1 MIAVSF
7 ALPAESS
14 GFAALL
20 REKQS
25 ATCGDM
31 KTIHGKVAN
40 QSVAMFHTGVGRKI
54 CETRIN
60 HFFGTEHPA
69 FLISSGFAGGVRED
83 LEVGDLFLAEN
94 FSDRQLLST
103 VQRVLRDRNVHAGRL
118 FTSKTIVDSVAE
130 RDKIVRV
137 NGAIAVDMET
147 EIIAQA
153 CAARGIPLLSLRAI
167 SDTKRRP
174 FPVPLNVLFDIE
186 RQRTN
191 FTRLALY
198 FLKYPNSLPRLI
210 AFAKGV
216 SMARRSLTTALETL
230 LRSDQL

>member
-14 GFAALL
+14 GFTALL

-31 KTIHGKVAN
+31 KVIHGKVAN
-40 QSVAMFHTGVGRKI
+40 QSVAMLHTGVGQKI
-54 CETRIN
+54 CEIRIG
-60 HFFGTEHPA
+60 HFLRTEHPA

-94 FSDRQLLST
+94 FSDRQLLSIA
-103 VQRVLRDRNVHAGRL
+103 QRILRDRNVHAGKL

-130 RDKIVRV
+130 RDKIARV

-147 EIIAQA
+147 ETITQA
-153 CAARGIPLLSLRAI
+153 CAARAIPLLSLRAI
-167 SDTKRRP
+167 SDTPRQP
-174 FPVPLNVLFDIE
+174 FPAPLNVLFDIE
-186 RQRTN
+186 RQQTD
-191 FTRLALY
+191 TSKLASYL
-198 FLKYPNSLPRLI
+198 LKHPMAIGRLI
-210 AFAKGV
+210 RFARQI
-216 SMARRSLTTALETL
+216 ARARTSLTNAIAAVAAAL
-230 LRSDQL
+230 